1 MTHINCQSPVSVF
14 HIMIPFL
21 QITEQSYFK
30 QTPLEV
36 FVLTVQ

>member
-1 MTHINCQSPVSVF
+1 MTHINCQSPVF

-30 QTPLEV
+30 QSLLKV
-36 FVLTVQ
+36 FVLTVL